1 MVECFAWVSLVSHM
15 TDTLA
20 VLVTDTGIL
29 TDRLV
34 SDKFLSRV
42 IGVEIH
48 IGRVLAARTDRHCSY
63 RKRIAPAQ
71 VRSWLARKRL
81 PCLVE
86 LVRSWCIADLVRRN
100 SQARRKR
107 AAADKTGRKRALDRL
122 AARHRRI
129 WDFFVQPPV
138 VNFAAARTR
147 HF

>member
-1 MVECFAWVSLVSHM
+1 M

-20 VLVTDTGIL
+20 VLVTAFGIL

-42 IGVEIH
+42 IGVEI
-48 IGRVLAARTDRHCSY
+48 GKVLAARTDRHCSC

-71 VRSWLARKRL
+71 ARSWLARKRL
-81 PCLVE
+81 PCSVE

>member
-1 MVECFAWVSLVSHM
+1 M

-20 VLVTDTGIL
+20 VLVTAYGIL

-48 IGRVLAARTDRHCSY
+48 IDKVLAARTDRHCSC

-71 VRSWLARKRL
+71 ARSWLARKRL
-81 PCLVE
+81 PCSVE
-86 LVRSWCIADLVRRN
+86 LVRSWCIVDLVRRN
-100 SQARRKR
+100 SQARRKW
-107 AAADKTGRKRALDRL
+107 AAADKTVRRRAPDRL
-122 AARHRRI
+122 AACHRRI
-129 WDFFVQPPV
+129 WDFFVQPSV
-138 VNFAAARTR
+138 VNFAAAR